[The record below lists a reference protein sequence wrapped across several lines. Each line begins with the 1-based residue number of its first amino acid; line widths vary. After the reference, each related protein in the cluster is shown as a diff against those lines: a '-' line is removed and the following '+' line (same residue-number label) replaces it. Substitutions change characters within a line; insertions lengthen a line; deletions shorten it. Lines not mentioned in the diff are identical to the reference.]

1 MTSIGIGIPV
11 FNDFILVNYLLDSI
25 MRYTDR
31 KSVKILVLDDGS
43 TKENQEETK
52 RVCSFYDVE
61 CACHD
66 KNLGVSTSWNHLVE
80 ALKTD
85 YIILLNNDILVFQ
98 KWFETMKLFLE
109 NNPNIGTVSLPTIL
123 IDKQDISST
132 VRNPD
137 KRSID
142 ILDHATKIKRSGV
155 CNLPESKPPIRVISP
170 IGCSF
175 GFRRD
180 KFDMI
185 GGFDKKYFAFY
196 EELDF
201 GIRLYNRG
209 LPSVILPGPH
219 LYHIWG
225 ATFQKNQ
232 QIDPVK
238 IMENSRKIFIS
249 KHGEDKMNI
258 FRKLN
263 HNFETAIS
271 YLDIN
276 DNVQKTITLKETYP
290 PDSDM
295 GW

>member
-1 MTSIGIGIPV
+1 MVTIGIAIPV
-11 FNDFILVNYLLDSI
+11 FNDFILINYLLDSI
-25 MRYTDR
+25 MRYTDN
-31 KSVKILVLDDGS
+31 KSAKILVLDDGS

-61 CACHD
+61 CTCHD
-66 KNLGVSTSWNHLVE
+66 KNLGVSTSWNHLVKH
-80 ALKTD
+80 LNTD
-85 YIILLNNDILVFQ
+85 YVILLNNDILVFQ
-98 KWFETMKLFLE
+98 KWFETMKFFLE

-123 IDKQDISST
+123 INKHDISRT

-137 KRSID
+137 KRSVE
-142 ILDHATKIKRSGV
+142 ILDHTTRIKRSGV
-155 CNLPESKPPIRVISP
+155 FNLSESKPPIRVISP
-170 IGCSF
+170 VGCGF

-180 KFDMI
+180 KFDMV
-185 GGFDKKYFAFY
+185 GGFDESYHAFY

-209 LPSVILPGPH
+209 LPSIILPGPH

-232 QIDPVK
+232 HIDPVK
-238 IMENSRKIFIS
+238 MMDNSRKTFIS

-258 FRKLN
+258 FKKLS
-263 HNFETAIS
+263 HNFDTNIT
-271 YLDIN
+271 YLDIDN
-276 DNVQKTITLKETYP
+276 DTEKTILLKETYP
-290 PDSDM
+290 PDSDL

>member
-1 MTSIGIGIPV
+1 MTTIGIGIPV

-25 MRYTDR
+25 MRYTDH
-31 KSVKILVLDDGS
+31 KSVKIMVLDDGS

-52 RVCSFYDVE
+52 RVCAFYDVE
-61 CACHD
+61 CICHD
-66 KNLGVSTSWNHLVE
+66 RNLGVSASWNHLVK

-85 YIILLNNDILVFQ
+85 YVILLNNDILVFQ
-98 KWFETMKLFLE
+98 KWFETMKFFLE
-109 NNPNIGTVSLPTIL
+109 NNPNIGTVSLPTVI
-123 IDKQDISST
+123 IDKRDLSR
-132 VRNPD
+132 VM
-137 KRSID
+137 RSLD
-142 ILDHATKIKRSGV
+142 NRSVEILDPVTKIKRSGIF
-155 CNLPESKPPIRVISP
+155 NLSESKPPIRVISP

-185 GGFDKKYFAFY
+185 GDFDENYQAFY

-201 GIRLYNRG
+201 GLRLYNRG
-209 LPSVILPGPH
+209 FPSIILPSPH

-225 ATFQKNQ
+225 ATFQRNQ
-232 QIDPVK
+232 HIDPVR
-238 IMENSRKIFIS
+238 MVENSRKMFIS
-249 KHGEDKMNI
+249 KYGEDKMNI
-258 FRKLN
+258 FKKFN

-271 YLDIN
+271 YLDN
-276 DNVQKTITLKETYP
+276 DIQRSIVLKETYP